1 MFVIVVVDL
10 MIQCNMSLTT
20 LLLELRVDLQTLL
33 STLLT
38 YNTHHHEGDVL
49 FWSTVPRVVKKKV
62 AVVDEDS
69 GGL

>member
-1 MFVIVVVDL
+1 MVDL
-10 MIQCNMSLTT
+10 MIQCNTSLTT
-20 LLLELRVDLQTLL
+20 LLLELRVDLQTLV
-33 STLLT
+33 STLLA
-38 YNTHHHEGDVL
+38 YNTHHEGDVL